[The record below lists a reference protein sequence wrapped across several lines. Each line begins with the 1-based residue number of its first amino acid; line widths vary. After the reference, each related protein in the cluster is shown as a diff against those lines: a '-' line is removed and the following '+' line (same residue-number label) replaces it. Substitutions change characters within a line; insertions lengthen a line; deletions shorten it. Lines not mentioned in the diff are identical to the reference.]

1 MAGQKRIYFASDF
14 HLGSFADD
22 LVPLER
28 EKKVV
33 RWLDSIQEDCQE
45 LYLLGD
51 VFDFWFEYKYVV
63 PRGFVRLLGKLA
75 EMSDA
80 GIPIHIFTGN
90 HDVWMFGYFNEQ
102 FNAHIYTAPIE
113 RSWNGKTFIIG
124 HGDGLGPGDEGYK
137 FIKRVFTNRI
147 AQRLFAF
154 LHPYIGV
161 SLARFFSK
169 LSREKTG
176 HKDDV
181 FLGEKEY
188 LLQYCKNELKHRH
201 IDYFIFG
208 HRHLVIDE
216 AVGEN
221 SRYVNL
227 GEWFSS
233 CNYAVFDGVDL
244 SLHAFES

>member
-1 MAGQKRIYFASDF
+1 MDRAS
-14 HLGSFADD
+14 
-22 LVPLER
+22 PTER
-28 EKKVV
+28 ERKVV
-33 RWLDSIQEDCQE
+33 RWLNSIQDDCKE

-63 PRGFVRLLGKLA
+63 PRGYVRLLGKLA

-102 FNAHIYTAPIE
+102 FNAHIYTEPIE
-113 RSWNGKTFIIG
+113 RRWNGKVFMIG
-124 HGDGLGPGDEGYK
+124 HGDGLGPGDNGYK
-137 FIKRVFTNRI
+137 FIKKVFTNRL
-147 AQRLFAF
+147 AQRLFAM

-161 SLARFFSK
+161 NLARFFSRK
-169 LSREKTG
+169 SREATG
-176 HKDDV
+176 HKDEQY
-181 FLGEKEY
+181 LGEKEY
-188 LLQYCKNELKHRH
+188 LVQFCRSVLEKRH

-216 AVGEN
+216 RVGES

-227 GEWFSS
+227 GEWFTS
-233 CNYAVFDGVDL
+233 CNYASFDGEVL
-244 SLHAFES
+244 KLQAFES